1 MHLLIALKCPSS
13 RSLFC
18 LGFYLESCYNLCR
31 AIRFLS
37 SGCGRIG
44 SSEQGKEPGVS
55 RGKRDS
61 GSGMCPTHPRQ
72 PGFIPTPRLKQP
84 KIMEQKKDKTGGGK
98 NPGFDGNGAHSP
110 AGLARREGG
119 AGPGLQR
126 ILQLLLRN
134 RVLASAS
141 PHSWGNIW
149 LQQGT
154 RGTLRGRDGCAGAAR
169 QGCQQSLCAAPQPC
183 RKLSQLYFPACSR
196 MSPADKPNTE
206 HNMLPGNICL
216 KSCGNGIQQSLRP
229 TGSFF
234 AQPNP

>member
-84 KIMEQKKDKTGGGK
+84 KIMEQKKDKTGGEK
-98 NPGFDGNGAHSP
+98 
-110 AGLARREGG
+110 
-119 AGPGLQR
+119 
-126 ILQLLLRN
+126 
-134 RVLASAS
+134 
-141 PHSWGNIW
+141 SW
-149 LQQGT
+149 L
-154 RGTLRGRDGCAGAAR
+154 
-169 QGCQQSLCAAPQPC
+169 
-183 RKLSQLYFPACSR
+183 
-196 MSPADKPNTE
+196 
-206 HNMLPGNICL
+206 
-216 KSCGNGIQQSLRP
+216 
-229 TGSFF
+229 
-234 AQPNP
+234 